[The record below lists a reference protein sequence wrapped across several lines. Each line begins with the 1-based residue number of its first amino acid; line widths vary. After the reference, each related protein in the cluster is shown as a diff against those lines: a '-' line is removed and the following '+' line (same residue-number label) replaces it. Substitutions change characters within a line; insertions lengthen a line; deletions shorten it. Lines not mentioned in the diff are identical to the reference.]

1 MQTTFNE
8 SREVLILEFRRMM
21 QEAATDVVLPLS
33 QEDVGISSYGI
44 SKNHTSI
51 SFCMPFMVL
60 KHAGFFFV
68 FFKLCAFGEKQKKK
82 VYLLGHPSTHE

>member
-21 QEAATDVVLPLS
+21 QEAATDVVLLLS

-60 KHAGFFFV
+60 KHAGFFW
-68 FFKLCAFGEKQKKK
+68 FF
-82 VYLLGHPSTHE
+82 